1 MIRVLVVEDHAIM
14 RTGLCMLLDTQP
26 GITIVGEVGNCADA
40 MAAAVS
46 KQPDVILLDLVL
58 GEENGLDCLSSL
70 RAAASGARILVLT
83 GIDAPE
89 IHQQAVLRGA
99 VGLVLKE
106 KSPEILLK
114 AIECV
119 HAGEVWLER
128 TMMSNVLDQMTRP
141 PQPLN
146 PEAARLETLTERE
159 REVIACIGQ
168 GLRNKQVAERLYI
181 SEITV
186 RHHLTSIYNKLGV
199 ADRLELVIYAYQ
211 HGLVNPVPAT
221 ESAASP
227 IVSWPP
233 QRTRS

>member
-1 MIRVLVVEDHAIM
+1 
-14 RTGLCMLLDTQP
+14 
-26 GITIVGEVGNCADA
+26 
-40 MAAAVS
+40 
-46 KQPDVILLDLVL
+46 
-58 GEENGLDCLSSL
+58 
-70 RAAASGARILVLT
+70 
-83 GIDAPE
+83 
-89 IHQQAVLRGA
+89 
-99 VGLVLKE
+99 
-106 KSPEILLK
+106 
-114 AIECV
+114 
-119 HAGEVWLER
+119 
-128 TMMSNVLDQMTRP
+128 MMSNVLDQMTRP
-141 PQPLN
+141 PQPLD

-221 ESAASP
+221 KSAASP
-227 IVSWPP
+227 IALWPP